1 MRRLFVYIRRYWP
14 RYAFGLFCTFAFAI
28 LQMVLPI
35 LMRDAIDAVQK
46 GYPTHLVHL
55 VELMCLLA
63 VMMGATRCLS
73 RVTMFNTGR
82 DVEYDLRNE
91 LFAHLAKLGPDFYE
105 RLKTG
110 DLMSRMINDLTAV
123 RMMVGMGVLQFVNTP
138 VTYLIALIF
147 MFSLNSKLALATI
160 APYIVLFIVIR
171 FLTRALMERNLKVQE
186 GLGNIGAK
194 VQESLS
200 GIHVIKAYTL
210 EKRETQR
217 FRELNADFNEQGL
230 ALSRVRGLMTPIV
243 RGTVATSMLVLLTYG
258 GALIEAHEVSI
269 GDFVAFMAYLG
280 QLAWPTVSIGWMIS
294 IYQRAKAS
302 MKRLED
308 IFQATPPDSVEGDG
322 VRLEVTGAIEW
333 DGVSFSYFAD
343 NDGNGAARPW
353 ALRNIRV
360 KVPAGSKLAIV
371 GRTGSG
377 KSTMVKLLARLI
389 EPTAGRVLLDGRDV
403 RELPLG
409 SLRKTIGVVPQ
420 EPILFSDT
428 MARNI
433 SFGRGEASLNEIE
446 ISARIAGLEGDV
458 AVLPHGL
465 DTVVGER
472 GMSLS
477 GGQKQRV
484 TIARLLTYDPA
495 VVVLDDALSSVDTE
509 TERAVLHN
517 LAESVKGR
525 TTIVVA
531 HRASTVRDADEIVV
545 LDDGMIAER
554 GTHEELMGRRGIY
567 AELFRRQLL
576 EEELARY

>member
-1 MRRLFVYIRRYWP
+1 MRRLFVYIRRYCP
-14 RYAFGLFCTFAFAI
+14 RYAFGLLATLAFSI
-28 LQMVLPI
+28 LQNVLPI

-46 GYPTHLVHL
+46 GHPARLTHL
-55 VELMCLLA
+55 VELMCVLA

-82 DVEYDLRNE
+82 DIEYNLRND

-138 VTYLIALIF
+138 VTYIIALIF
-147 MFSLNSKLALATI
+147 MFSLNPKLALATI
-160 APYIVLFIVIR
+160 VPYLVLLISIGW
-171 FLTRALMERNLKVQE
+171 LNRALMERNLKVQE

-210 EKRETQR
+210 EERESQR
-217 FRELNADFNEQGL
+217 FSELNADFNEQGL
-230 ALSRVRGLMTPIV
+230 ALSRVRGLMTPII
-243 RGTVATSMLVLLTYG
+243 RGTVAASMLVLLTYG
-258 GALIEAHEVSI
+258 GSLIEAHEVSI

-280 QLAWPTVSIGWMIS
+280 QLAWPTISIGWMVS

-333 DGVSFSYFAD
+333 DGVSFSYFAG

-389 EPTAGRVLLDGRDV
+389 EPTVGRVLLDGRDV

-433 SFGRGEASLNEIE
+433 SFGRGDASLNEIE
-446 ISARIAGLEGDV
+446 MFARVAGLEGDV

-517 LAESVKGR
+517 LTESVKDR

-545 LDDGMIAER
+545 LDDGTIAER
-554 GTHEELMGRRGIY
+554 GTHEDLMARRGIY

>member
-1 MRRLFVYIRRYWP
+1 
-14 RYAFGLFCTFAFAI
+14 
-28 LQMVLPI
+28 
-35 LMRDAIDAVQK
+35 
-46 GYPTHLVHL
+46 
-55 VELMCLLA
+55 
-63 VMMGATRCLS
+63 
-73 RVTMFNTGR
+73 
-82 DVEYDLRNE
+82 
-91 LFAHLAKLGPDFYE
+91 
-105 RLKTG
+105 
-110 DLMSRMINDLTAV
+110 
-123 RMMVGMGVLQFVNTP
+123 
-138 VTYLIALIF
+138 
-147 MFSLNSKLALATI
+147 
-160 APYIVLFIVIR
+160 
-171 FLTRALMERNLKVQE
+171 
-186 GLGNIGAK
+186 
-194 VQESLS
+194 
-200 GIHVIKAYTL
+200 
-210 EKRETQR
+210 
-217 FRELNADFNEQGL
+217 
-230 ALSRVRGLMTPIV
+230 
-243 RGTVATSMLVLLTYG
+243 MLVLLTYG

-333 DGVSFSYFAD
+333 DGVSFSYFAG

-389 EPTAGRVLLDGRDV
+389 EPTSGRVLLDGRDV

-433 SFGRGEASLNEIE
+433 SFGRGDASLNEIE
-446 ISARIAGLEGDV
+446 MSARIAGLEGDV
-458 AVLPHGL
+458 AVLPRGL

-517 LAESVKGR
+517 LTESVKDR

-531 HRASTVRDADEIVV
+531 HRASTVRDADEIIV
-545 LDDGMIAER
+545 LDEGMIAER
-554 GTHEELMGRRGIY
+554 GTHEDLMARHGIY

>member
-1 MRRLFVYIRRYWP
+1 
-14 RYAFGLFCTFAFAI
+14 
-28 LQMVLPI
+28 
-35 LMRDAIDAVQK
+35 
-46 GYPTHLVHL
+46 
-55 VELMCLLA
+55 
-63 VMMGATRCLS
+63 
-73 RVTMFNTGR
+73 
-82 DVEYDLRNE
+82 
-91 LFAHLAKLGPDFYE
+91 
-105 RLKTG
+105 
-110 DLMSRMINDLTAV
+110 
-123 RMMVGMGVLQFVNTP
+123 MMVGMGVLQFVNTP
-138 VTYLIALIF
+138 VTYIIALIF
-147 MFSLNSKLALATI
+147 MFSLNPKLTLATI
-160 APYIVLFIVIR
+160 VPYIVLLISIGW
-171 FLTRALMERNLKVQE
+171 LNRALMERNLKVQE

-210 EKRETQR
+210 EERETQR
-217 FRELNADFNEQGL
+217 FSELNADFNEQGL
-230 ALSRVRGLMTPIV
+230 ALSRVRGMMTPII
-243 RGTVATSMLVLLTYG
+243 RGTVAASMLILLTYG

-280 QLAWPTVSIGWMIS
+280 QLAWPTVSIGWMVS

-333 DGVSFSYFAD
+333 DGVSFSYFAG

-433 SFGRGEASLNEIE
+433 SFGRGDASVNEIE
-446 ISARIAGLEGDV
+446 MSARIAGLEGDV
-458 AVLPHGL
+458 AVLPRGL

-484 TIARLLTYDPA
+484 TIARLLTYNPA

-517 LAESVKGR
+517 LTESVKDR

-545 LDDGMIAER
+545 LDDGTIAER

>member
-1 MRRLFVYIRRYWP
+1 
-14 RYAFGLFCTFAFAI
+14 
-28 LQMVLPI
+28 
-35 LMRDAIDAVQK
+35 
-46 GYPTHLVHL
+46 
-55 VELMCLLA
+55 
-63 VMMGATRCLS
+63 
-73 RVTMFNTGR
+73 
-82 DVEYDLRNE
+82 
-91 LFAHLAKLGPDFYE
+91 
-105 RLKTG
+105 
-110 DLMSRMINDLTAV
+110 
-123 RMMVGMGVLQFVNTP
+123 
-138 VTYLIALIF
+138 
-147 MFSLNSKLALATI
+147 
-160 APYIVLFIVIR
+160 
-171 FLTRALMERNLKVQE
+171 
-186 GLGNIGAK
+186 
-194 VQESLS
+194 
-200 GIHVIKAYTL
+200 
-210 EKRETQR
+210 
-217 FRELNADFNEQGL
+217 
-230 ALSRVRGLMTPIV
+230 
-243 RGTVATSMLVLLTYG
+243 
-258 GALIEAHEVSI
+258 
-269 GDFVAFMAYLG
+269 
-280 QLAWPTVSIGWMIS
+280 
-294 IYQRAKAS
+294 

-308 IFQATPPDSVEGDG
+308 IFQATPPDSVEGEG

-333 DGVSFSYFAD
+333 DGVSFSYFAG

-433 SFGRGEASLNEIE
+433 SFGRGDASLNEIE
-446 ISARIAGLEGDV
+446 MSARIAGLEGDL

-484 TIARLLTYDPA
+484 TIARLLTYNPA

-517 LAESVKGR
+517 LTESVKDR

-545 LDDGMIAER
+545 LDDGTIAER
-554 GTHEELMGRRGIY
+554 GTHEDLMARRGIY